1 MMSPKNPNKESKKKG
16 SPTTSHFLTPCR
28 WLSPTDIL
36 KPDFLLIT
44 SIGSLIMMLVDLSKS
59 LFNAKDITFKNF
71 KIDLQKLM

>member
-1 MMSPKNPNKESKKKG
+1 MMSPKNPYKKGKKKG

-36 KPDFLLIT
+36 KPNSLLMT